1 MASQSFGQLGPLA
14 KVNGVPNKFGSPAKS
29 GRATKFGGN

>member
-14 KVNGVPNKFGSPAKS
+14 KVSKAPTKFGSFPKS
-29 GRATKFGGN
+29 GGATKFDKN